1 MRHEKA
7 GEGGDANEAVV
18 ARTYDRG
25 PGLVASLMV
34 RLEAR
39 APMRK
44 WLKRMLKWTALTI
57 SALLVVGAVALFI
70 AYWMSDNDCEAR
82 RLTTPRRPMKAI
94 TYCDYGG
101 PEVLRLEEVE
111 QPVPGD
117 DQVLVR
123 VRAAALNPYDMHFLH
138 GTPYLFRLS
147 AGLRKPRFTRL
158 GVDFSGVVE
167 TVGKNVTGFRPGDA
181 VFGGQQGALA
191 EYLVVSGRQLV
202 KKPDNISFEQAAAV
216 NIAAR
221 TALQALRDAGK
232 LQPGQKVLINGASG
246 GVGSFAVQIAKHF
259 GAEVTGVSS
268 GRNTELVRSLGAD
281 HTIDYTRQD
290 YTQGDVQYDL
300 IIDNVGNR
308 SLSANRRVLKPN
320 GRFVMVGGQKG
331 NWIKP
336 MDRVAA
342 VTIYSMF
349 VPQPMITMI
358 ARSSKDDLALLAEL
372 MQQGKVTP
380 VIDKTY
386 PLRDAA
392 EAMRHLETGR
402 ARGKIV
408 IQVD

>member
-1 MRHEKA
+1 
-7 GEGGDANEAVV
+7 
-18 ARTYDRG
+18 
-25 PGLVASLMV
+25 
-34 RLEAR
+34 
-39 APMRK
+39 MRK

-57 SALLVVGAVALFI
+57 SALLVVGVVALFI
-70 AYWMSDNDCEAR
+70 AYWVSDNDCEER
-82 RLTTPRRPMKAI
+82 RATAPKKPMRAI
-94 TYCDYGG
+94 TYCEYGG
-101 PEVLRLEEVE
+101 PEVLQLEEVE
-111 QPVPGD
+111 QPLPND

-138 GTPYLFRLS
+138 GTPYFMRLS
-147 AGLRKPRFTRL
+147 TGLRKPKFTGI

-167 TVGKNVTGFRPGDA
+167 TVGKSVTGFKPGDA
-181 VFGGQQGALA
+181 VFGGQQGALV
-191 EYLVVSGRQLV
+191 EYIVISEQQLV
-202 KKPDNISFEQAAAV
+202 KKPDNISFEQAGAV
-216 NIAAR
+216 NIAAK

-246 GVGSFAVQIAKHF
+246 GVGSFAVQIAKHL

-281 HTIDYTRQD
+281 HTIDYTQQD
-290 YTQGDVQYDL
+290 YTQGDTQYDL
-300 IIDNVGNR
+300 IIDNVGNH

-320 GRFVMVGGQKG
+320 GRYVMVGGQKG

-336 MDRVAA
+336 MDRLAA
-342 VTIYSMF
+342 VKIYSMF
-349 VPQPMITMI
+349 VHQPMSMMI
-358 ARSSKDDLALLAEL
+358 ARASKDDLAFLAEL

-380 VIDKTY
+380 VIDKGY
-386 PLRDAA
+386 KLSEAA